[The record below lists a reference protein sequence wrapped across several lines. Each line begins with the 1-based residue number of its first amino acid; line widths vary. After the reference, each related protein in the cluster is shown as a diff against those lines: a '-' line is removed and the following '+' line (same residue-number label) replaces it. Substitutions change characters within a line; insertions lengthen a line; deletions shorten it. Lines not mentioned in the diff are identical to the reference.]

1 MPRNGEPKEPRH
13 QRDPS
18 SSLGLMDPLP
28 DPTPDDSEAAV
39 IQPLP
44 GQVTRSEE
52 VLGVLTRAIVERELP
67 AGSLHSAVTLA
78 QKLNVSKTPVRE
90 ALLQLEQRGLV
101 SFQRGRGVRIL
112 ETSTGDLVEIFQAR
126 LWLEPPATRLAV
138 SRVGPGEIQKLR
150 SEYERMVA
158 AGKARNEQ
166 RLWAHDRAFHLVIL
180 NAAGNLQVAR
190 YVDSLRELALLHGA
204 TFAALRGV
212 DMVEVAKNHEPVLR
226 AIEAGVP
233 DAAEEA
239 MYEHVL
245 YAAKLV
251 VGPEGPKA
259 LLEGVSARPGAEVI
273 APTIIR
279 A

>member
-1 MPRNGEPKEPRH
+1 
-13 QRDPS
+13 
-18 SSLGLMDPLP
+18 MDSLP

-126 LWLEPPATRLAV
+126 LWQ
-138 SRVGPGEIQKLR
+138 S
-150 SEYERMVA
+150 
-158 AGKARNEQ
+158 
-166 RLWAHDRAFHLVIL
+166 LWAHDRAFHLVIL

-212 DMVEVAKNHEPVLR
+212 DMVAVAKNHEPVLR

-233 DAAEEA
+233 EAAEEA

-251 VGPEGPKA
+251 VGLEGPKA